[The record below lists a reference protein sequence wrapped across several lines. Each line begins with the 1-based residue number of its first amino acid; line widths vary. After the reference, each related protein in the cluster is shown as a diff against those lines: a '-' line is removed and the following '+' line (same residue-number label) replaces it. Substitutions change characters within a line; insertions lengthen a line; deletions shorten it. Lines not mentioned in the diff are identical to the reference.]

1 MKNHLTVIGVL
12 LLVFTWFASADAKSS
27 WWEKGATVLNDLNA
41 RSGGAIASEPSSA
54 EIGEAFKQALRL
66 GSENVVRR
74 LGAIDGFNNDP
85 SIHIPLPAELDKIK
99 KTLARIGMSN
109 QVDDL
114 ELKLN
119 RAAESAA
126 PKAKDLFGQAITEMT
141 FADIKNI
148 YEGPDDS
155 ATKYFQSKMSLP
167 LKKEMRPIVIKTLA
181 EVGALQAYEKVIG
194 KYKTLPFVPD
204 VQADLEE
211 HVLQKG
217 LAGIFYYLAKEEAA
231 IRNNPAKQTTTLLK
245 KVFGVK

>member
-1 MKNHLTVIGVL
+1 MKNYLTVIGVL
-12 LLVFTWFASADAKSS
+12 LLVFTWLASADAKSS
-27 WWEKGATVLNDLNA
+27 CWDKGANILNELNA
-41 RSGGAIASEPSSA
+41 RSGGVIATEPSSA

-66 GSENVVRR
+66 GSENVVSR

-85 SIHIPLPAELDKIK
+85 SIHIPLPEELDKIK
-99 KTLARIGMSN
+99 KTLARIGMSK

-126 PKAKDLFGQAITEMT
+126 PKAKDLFLQAITEMT

-148 YEGPDDS
+148 YEGPEDS
-155 ATKYFQSKMSLP
+155 ATKYFQSEMSLP
-167 LKKEMRPIVIKTLA
+167 LKKEMRPIVIKTLSQ
-181 EVGALQAYEKVIG
+181 VGALQAYDKVIG